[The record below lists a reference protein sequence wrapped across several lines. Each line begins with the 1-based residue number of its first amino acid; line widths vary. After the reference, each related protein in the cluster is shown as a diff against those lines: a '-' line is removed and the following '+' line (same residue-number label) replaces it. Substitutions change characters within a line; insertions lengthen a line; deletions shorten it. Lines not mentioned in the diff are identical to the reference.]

1 MARRPYVI
9 NALFLHNLTVETGRF
24 DVVRESLA
32 SLTTDR
38 RIQALIIAFA
48 FGALLEGIAGFGA
61 PVAITAAI
69 MASLGFNPLYAA
81 RPP

>member
-1 MARRPYVI
+1 R
-9 NALFLHNLTVETGRF
+9 
-24 DVVRESLA
+24 DSLA

-61 PVAITAAI
+61 PVAITAAV
-69 MASLGFNPLYAA
+69 MASLGFEPLYAA
-81 RPP
+81 SIALLANTAPVAFGSLGVPVITLGG